1 MNNKEKLKKII
12 AKDINPNDYYND
24 LVKKIK
30 KKEINRIGKYILIP
44 TCLLIFISGYLLI
57 KSNITPNNNILL
69 ESSSYNFNNSSLK
82 VVENN
87 NDLMIPFPFKENA
100 NIIIP
105 TDLVQSK
112 TYIVFTKDNDIYSY
126 ILKYFNNDKSINVA
140 YAKDYEPM
148 KEYYYSE
155 EVFKIKKINNIALKI
170 YNDDINYYIEFN
182 YNNYNFSI
190 TTTNI
195 NEKELNNFL
204 KSILK

>member
-1 MNNKEKLKKII
+1 
-12 AKDINPNDYYND
+12 
-24 LVKKIK
+24 
-30 KKEINRIGKYILIP
+30 
-44 TCLLIFISGYLLI
+44 
-57 KSNITPNNNILL
+57 
-69 ESSSYNFNNSSLK
+69 
-82 VVENN
+82 
-87 NDLMIPFPFKENA
+87 MIPFPFKENA